1 MKVCI
6 SGAGIAGPALAHWL
20 LHHGHEPTL
29 VEVSPR
35 FRRGGYVVD
44 FWGKGY
50 ELAERMGILPRVLEA
65 GYRVAEVRIVNERG
79 RRVGGFRTSVMAE
92 ALDGRFVS
100 LTRGD
105 LAGIIYDTVKSRI
118 ETLFG
123 DQIVAI
129 DQAASSVQVRFA
141 HAGSREFDLVVGA
154 DGLHSNVR
162 KLAFSPGVVREEF
175 LGYHVAAF
183 EVEGYRPRDE
193 RTYVSFSR
201 PGRQVA
207 RFAMRDDRTVF
218 MLIFR
223 SPRPLQARDA
233 ASQQAVLRETF
244 GGSGWECDAILDA
257 MTRADS
263 LYFDRVSQMHVDTWS
278 SGRLVL
284 MGDAA
289 HCPSLLAGEGC
300 ALAIVDAYVLAGELS
315 RAPQDPQAAAGIY
328 EARLRGFITDK
339 QRAAKGFAAQFAPR
353 TALGLWARN
362 LASRAL
368 ALPGL
373 SRLVFG
379 RSLRDR
385 IELPHY

>member
-1 MKVCI
+1 MRVCI

-29 VEVSPR
+29 VEVAPR
-35 FRRGGYVVD
+35 FRTGGYVVD

-65 GYRVAEVRIVNERG
+65 GYQVAEVRIVNERG
-79 RRVGGFRTSVMAE
+79 RRVGGFRTAAMAE
-92 ALDGRFVS
+92 ALHERFVS

-105 LAGIIYDTVKSRI
+105 LAKIIHDTVKDRV
-118 ETLFG
+118 ETMFG

-129 DQAASSVQVRFA
+129 DQSPTHAQVRFA

-154 DGLHSNVR
+154 DGLHSSVR
-162 KLAFSPGVVREEF
+162 KLAFPPGVVREEF

-193 RTYVSFSR
+193 LTYVSFSR

-223 SPRPLQARDA
+223 SPRPIQARDTA
-233 ASQQAVLRETF
+233 AQQAVLRETF
-244 GGSGWECDAILDA
+244 AGLGWECDAILEA

-263 LYFDRVSQMHVDTWS
+263 LYFDRVSQMHVDSWS
-278 SGRLVL
+278 SGRIVL
-284 MGDAA
+284 IGDAA

-315 RAPQDPQAAAGIY
+315 RAPQDPQAAARLY
-328 EARLRGFITDK
+328 ERRLRDFITQK
-339 QRAAKGFAAQFAPR
+339 QRAAKSFAAQFAPR
-353 TALGLWARN
+353 TALGLWLRN

-373 SRLVFG
+373 SRLIFG

-385 IELPHY
+385 IELPYY